1 MNVHRQVSLII
12 VSFFLM
18 LSGYGFAQNTKIDS
32 LKRIVETGV
41 KDTSMVVTLNA
52 LSKEAL
58 NSEDLKQSLEYARKA
73 NELAKRLN
81 YKKELPIL

>member
-32 LKRIVETGV
+32 LKRNSIYF
-41 KDTSMVVTLNA
+41 SR
-52 LSKEAL
+52 SKVCE
-58 NSEDLKQSLEYARKA
+58 
-73 NELAKRLN
+73 N
-81 YKKELPIL
+81 Y